1 MSGVRNAIYGF
12 EPIVFGWQLKR
23 ENVGDAFSESVFL
36 CAHFFYWLNSFCYGT
51 QQPAATS

>member
-12 EPIVFGWQLKR
+12 EPIVLGWQLKR
-23 ENVGDAFSESVFL
+23 ENVGDACSESVFL